1 MRKRTRFLSI
11 LLGLSVLLYL
21 FLEVD
26 WSAPGRYYRHYQRV
40 SALIHRED
48 LLKTAVTRLQE
59 RYGESASLG
68 YSVTTDIEG
77 SFTQTLQAKRTCGPV
92 DDNAFLEDARR
103 FFRDAGLGKVNRIEY
118 LYGCDA
124 PLDFGMAMEAFDQT
138 LNSGLKEH
146 SWCRQITTPVN
157 VKTPGSANQ
166 VWTDKT
172 ATVLTH
178 FSLDDD
184 GLIDKGQ
191 WLDAST
197 NSIEKEA
204 QFRLMICMT
213 RGAMRALEP
222 SLSEAQ
228 IKALM
233 SDIWFSHAQSA
244 SVAVGHYSF
253 DSRMSPLAFEV
264 KRVRKD

>member
-11 LLGLSVLLYL
+11 LLGLSVLLYV

-26 WSAPGRYYRHYQRV
+26 WSAPGRYYRNYQRLN
-40 SALIHRED
+40 ALIHRED
-48 LLKTAVTRLQE
+48 LLNTAVARLQA
-59 RYGESASLG
+59 RYGQSANMG

-77 SFTQTLQAKRTCGPV
+77 HFTQTLQAKRTCGPV
-92 DDNAFLEDARR
+92 DDNVFLDDARR
-103 FFRDAGLGKVNRIEY
+103 FFRDAGLGKVHRIEY

-124 PLDFGMAMEAFDQT
+124 PLDFGVAVEAFDQT

-146 SWCRQITTPVN
+146 SWCREITTPVN
-157 VKTPGSANQ
+157 VKTPSMANQ
-166 VWTDKT
+166 AWTDKA

-178 FSLDDD
+178 LSLDDD
-184 GLIDKGQ
+184 GLINKGQ
-191 WLDAST
+191 WLGAPT
-197 NSIEKEA
+197 NSMEKEA

-244 SVAVGHYSF
+244 SVAVGRYRF
-253 DSRMSPLAFEV
+253 DSRMSPFEFEV
-264 KRVRKD
+264 TRARKD